1 MWWLKLKRRVK
12 NPIIMEAVKKIRI
25 VSKTG
30 NKNFWSNIEEI
41 ILRPRSRRPEVNVGK
56 ISKLTKENDIV
67 LVPGKLLGDG
77 FLDHPITVS
86 ALFASKSA
94 IKKVQEAGGTYLPF
108 TEFIDRYPDGSN
120 IKVFGG

>member
-1 MWWLKLKRRVK
+1 MWWLKLKRRVE
-12 NPIIMEAVKKIRI
+12 NPIIREAVKKIRT

-30 NKNFWSNIEEI
+30 NKNFWSNIEEM
-41 ILRPRSRRPEVNVGK
+41 ILRPRSRRPEVNIGK

-77 FLDHPITVS
+77 ILDHPVTVS

-94 IKKVQEAGGTYLPF
+94 IRKVQEAGGTYLPL
-108 TEFIDRYPDGSN
+108 TEFVDRFPDVSN
-120 IKVFGG
+120 IKVLGG